1 MGKVFLFGI
10 DGGVPDLVFER
21 WNNLLPNIKR
31 LMQGGAYARM
41 NSTIPPSTIVAW
53 NAMISGKDPSEI
65 GVFNYTYKDEQ
76 GEYRLVSSK
85 NNKAKLIWD
94 IIGDKDKRSI
104 ALYVPL
110 SYPVTTFPGCI
121 VTDFMTPGIE
131 SNCAYPEHLKDKI
144 KALGNPE
151 GFFDVAVGLGSHKSL
166 DPGELVNRAKE
177 MTDMQVSL
185 LKDLIANEQWD
196 FCMAVMLGTDRL
208 QHMLWRHFDEG
219 HRRFIV
225 DSPHANAIRDFYV
238 YIDQKLGE
246 VLQLLPQD
254 TTVIV
259 ASDHGMI
266 KQEGK
271 ININNWLVKE
281 GYLVLKEGVDLSKST
296 RFKMELVDMERS
308 LAWGGGAYNGR
319 ISINKEK
326 LGSKWKDIRDEIAE
340 KIIQI
345 PDDKGNPLQTRV
357 YTAEE
362 IYKNVSHPECPD
374 LTIYFDDLCWASNP
388 DLVPEELY
396 SWHTAIGA
404 DSAGHSRQGLFIIN
418 GPEIKRRGLMDEVD
432 IRQVAPT
439 LLKVLDVAV
448 PQDIIVE
455 PIDCF
460 GKEKSSKSSLETS
473 RIPLLV
479 LDGQS
484 LASLGS
490 DSLLKKVRT
499 DYVLIKEQFQKDVHR
514 AADEVACSFGERQDL
529 FKDVFHFLVKSFGN
543 QKRNDGITPLV
554 FHSIYLVRLL
564 YACGE
569 RDVSSILTTAL
580 HDVIEDTSVTVRT
593 LSQQSFLQQCPQVI
607 QNLSLLTENK
617 SLSRDPHPTLLPPR
631 YREHISRLI
640 GAPREVVNTEIID
653 RLSDLMDLEYVLEL
667 PEGERKTRLQ
677 GKLLKVRSFVDNLT
691 AGRNDY
697 NPLCLAVFNEK
708 VKELEKS
715 HGLSAQMEIVPA
727 RKTIDTHYP
736 RYPESSLITT
746 KEGIQC
752 KVYATFHPPGRVIVK
767 PKYIPADLLQNGDSF
782 QKLKKRF
789 LFQKCVFRFNLF
801 NDKDSGKENLAVL
814 ERNFPRLLHSNE
826 KHQQWF
832 FAVPETDVLTAHDPR
847 AGLSQFMKVPDTDLD
862 PYLKATRGIINLILQ
877 SGVSVSDLGI
887 SHSTLLGNYTPGKS
901 DIDILIFGVENGWR
915 VLKHMEAVQHPLL
928 KWKSREDWSRY
939 YKDRVVSKVFTEEEY
954 VHNMVRKRDDGL
966 FDGNVF
972 SIFVVET
979 GTSGWYDW
987 EDKHEP
993 LATVTVQGV
1002 VKDSNYSHVRPGYY
1016 GIINSKIIDGHKDVP
1031 IERIV
1036 FWSRPFALQAKEGE
1050 RVEACGLL
1058 EKVRTT
1064 KGREFY
1070 QLVIGYMNTYTN
1082 EQGEKEYL
1090 KALLD

>member
-21 WNNLLPNIKR
+21 WNNLLPNIQK
-31 LMQGGAYARM
+31 LMEHGTYARM

-85 NNKAKLIWD
+85 NNKARLVWD
-94 IIGDKDKRSI
+94 IIGDEKRKSI

-110 SYPVTTFPGCI
+110 SYPVTMFPGCI
-121 VTDFMTPGIE
+121 VTDFMTPGVE
-131 SNCAYPEHLKDKI
+131 SNCAYPESLKDKI

-166 DPGELVNRAKE
+166 DPGELVSRAKE
-177 MTDMQVSL
+177 MTNMQVSL
-185 LKDLIANEQWD
+185 LKDLIVNEEWD

-246 VLQLLPQD
+246 VLQLLPHD

-271 ININNWLVKE
+271 ININNWLIKE

-296 RFKMELVDMERS
+296 RFKMELVDMDRS

-326 LGSKWKDIRDEIAE
+326 LGSKWRDVRDEIAE
-340 KIIQI
+340 KITKI
-345 PDDKGNPLQTRV
+345 PDDKGNQLQTKV

-362 IYKNVSHPECPD
+362 IYQNVSHPECPD
-374 LTIYFDDLCWASNP
+374 LTIYFDDLRWASNP
-388 DLVPEELY
+388 DLVPEDLY

-404 DSAGHSRQGLFIIN
+404 DSAGHSRQGLFIIS
-418 GPEIKRRGLMDEVD
+418 GPEVKRRGLMNDVD

-439 LLKVLDVAV
+439 ILTALNVAV
-448 PQDIIVE
+448 PKDIVVG
-455 PIDCF
+455 PINCF
-460 GKEKSSKSSLETS
+460 REEKNSSISQFVLDEKS
-473 RIPLLV
+473 RIAFGSDPLL
-479 LDGQS
+479 
-484 LASLGS
+484 
-490 DSLLKKVRT
+490 KEVRP
-499 DYVLIKEQFQKDVHR
+499 DYVRVKEQFQEDVSR
-514 AADEVACSFGERQDL
+514 AADEVAHSFGEKQDL
-529 FKDVFHFLVKSFGN
+529 FKEVFHFLVTAFGD

-580 HDVIEDTSVTVRT
+580 HDVLEDTPVTVRT
-593 LSQQSFLQQCPQVI
+593 LSQQPFLRQYPQVI
-607 QNLSLLTENK
+607 QHLSLLTENK
-617 SLSRDPHPTLLPPR
+617 SLSRDPHPSSLPPR

-667 PEGERKTRLQ
+667 PEQERKIRLQ

-691 AGRNDY
+691 TGRTDY
-697 NPLCLAVFNEK
+697 NQLCLAVFNER
-708 VKELEKS
+708 VKELES
-715 HGLSAQMEIVPA
+715 NYNLSAQMEVVHPRRSPDA
-727 RKTIDTHYP
+727 DYP

-752 KVYATFHPPGRVIVK
+752 KVYATHHPSGRVIVK
-767 PKYIPADLLQNGDSF
+767 PKYIPEDLLQDGDSF
-782 QKLKKRF
+782 RKLKKRF
-789 LFQKCVFRFNLF
+789 LFQKSVFRFNLF
-801 NDKDSGKENLAVL
+801 NDKESGRENLAVL
-814 ERNFPRLLHSNE
+814 KRNLPHLLLSDKN
-826 KHQQWF
+826 HQQWF
-832 FAVPETDVLTAHDPR
+832 FAVPETDVLTVHDPR
-847 AGLSQFMKVPDTDLD
+847 AGLCQFLKVPDADLD

-901 DIDILIFGVENGWR
+901 DIDILIFGIENGWR
-915 VLKHMEAVQHPLL
+915 VLKHMETVQHPLL
-928 KWKSREDWSRY
+928 KWKSREDWARY
-939 YKDRVVSKVFTEEEY
+939 YKDRVVSKVFTEGEY

-972 SIFVVET
+972 SIFVVEM
-979 GTSGWYDW
+979 GTSEWYDW

-993 LATVTVQGV
+993 LATVVMQGV
-1002 VKDSNYSHVRPGYY
+1002 VKDCRYSHVRPGYY
-1016 GIINSKIIDGHKDVP
+1016 EIIQSRILEGYQEVP

-1036 FWSRPFALQAKEGE
+1036 FWSRPFALQAKERE

-1058 EKVRTT
+1058 EKVTT
-1064 KGREFY
+1064 PKGREFY